1 MGTNVGSKRFKAID
15 LFAGP
20 GGLSLGLT
28 AAGFHIIAAV
38 EMDPDAGKTYRNNIG
53 NHTEIEDITKFPP
66 KPLHEKLIK
75 TKVLKKGERI
85 SLIAGGPPCPGFSL
99 IGRSKISDLI
109 KNKKGTY
116 KNNKE
121 WRHRFIDDP
130 RNHLFLEFV
139 KYVEQFQPDYFIM
152 ENVSGMTTYQIE
164 DDPVVEV
171 IKGKFT
177 DYEVEEKILSAANF
191 GVPQD
196 RKRII
201 FLGSKKGLSKCKF
214 PHPEHKKKNLN
225 ALDAIHDLVNVEP
238 TRNGVVEIKYKASRS
253 KGGAFRKQMREWA
266 CYRLNGDNV
275 DGISSQKTSH
285 WTRAVND
292 RDKVIFPL
300 IKSGSPSISKGDMR
314 YPSSQPKQIYG
325 DIYPEKWSS
334 LLVPKF
340 RKANLEVSQ
349 VNERHFVEN
358 QSGRKWIMYPSKHFK
373 DKMRRIR
380 WHEPAPTV
388 VAHMSKDGYMFIH
401 PFHDRTITVREAARF
416 QSFPDSFEFSGSMTS
431 QFRQVGNAVPPL
443 LAKKLGESVLE
454 SIKQNQ
460 KSIP

>member
-1 MGTNVGSKRFKAID
+1 MTINVESGNFKAID

-28 AAGFHIIAAV
+28 AAGFEVIAAV
-38 EMDPDAGKTYRNNIG
+38 ELDPDAGKTYRNNIG
-53 NHTEIEDITKFPP
+53 NHTEIQDITKFKP
-66 KPLHEKLIK
+66 KTLHKKLIDSGALEK
-75 TKVLKKGERI
+75 EEQI

-130 RNHLFLEFV
+130 RNNLFLEFV
-139 KYVEQFQPDYFIM
+139 KYVKQFKPQYFIM
-152 ENVSGMTTYQIE
+152 ENVSGMTSYQIE
-164 DDPVVEV
+164 NDPVVDV
-171 IKGKFT
+171 IKKKFT
-177 DYEVEEKILSAANF
+177 GYNVEERILTAADF

-201 FLGSKKGLSKCKF
+201 FIGSKKGLKKCDF
-214 PHPEHKKKNLN
+214 PDPIQTTKKLT
-225 ALDAIHDLVNVEP
+225 ALDAIQDLIEAPPSKSGIAEV
-238 TRNGVVEIKYKASRS
+238 KYKNSKSNGAAYRKVMRNWVCKRS
-253 KGGAFRKQMREWA
+253 
-266 CYRLNGDNV
+266 NGDMVN
-275 DGISSQKTSH
+275 GKSTQKTSH
-285 WTRAVND
+285 WTRKVND

-300 IKSGSPSISKGDMR
+300 IKSGSPSISRGSIR
-314 YPSSQPKQIYG
+314 FPSSSPKQIYG
-325 DIYPEKWSS
+325 DIYPSQWSS
-334 LLVPKF
+334 VLVPNFK
-340 RKANLEVSQ
+340 KAKLKASTVD
-349 VNERHFVEN
+349 ERHYVQN
-358 QSGRKWIMYPSKHFK
+358 KKGTRWVMYPSKNFK

-380 WHEPAPTV
+380 WNEPAPTV
-388 VAHMSKDGYMFIH
+388 VAHLAKDGYMFIH

-443 LAKKLGESVLE
+443 LAKRLGEAVLD
-454 SIKQNQ
+454 SIK
-460 KSIP
+460 KTRS